1 MVAAAIGVSAV
12 GSLASGIMQSDAAS
26 SAADAQAQAA
36 ANSTALQREMFNKQ
50 VELQAP
56 FRTGGLT
63 AQNRLL
69 TLLGLNPNTTVSGT
83 NADGT
88 AVTLPAGLNV
98 DTSSPDYGKYAR
110 DFGMSDFTTDP
121 GYAFRLDQGNKALN
135 AAAAARG
142 GMISGNALTAAQN
155 YGQQMGSQEY
165 QNAYNRYQ
173 TNRANQLQPLQ
184 SLMGIGQ
191 TSTNAL
197 TNAAGAY
204 GTAAGNN
211 ALAAGNAQASGIIGS
226 ANAWGGAFNN
236 IGKAF
241 NTGIYSGAFGGN
253 GGFSGTGTMA
263 DLQNTNTFSSGG
275 YNPSLFG

>member
-1 MVAAAIGVSAV
+1 MVAVAAGIGAV
-12 GSLASGIMQSDAAS
+12 GSIASGLMQSDAAQ
-26 SAADAQAQAA
+26 SAADTQAQAA

-88 AVTLPAGLNV
+88 AATLPAGLNV
-98 DTSSPDYGKYAR
+98 DTSAPDYGKYAR

-211 ALAAGNAQASGIIGS
+211 ALAAGNAQAAGMIGS
-226 ANAWGGAFNN
+226 ANALSGAFTNA
-236 IGKAF
+236 GKAF
-241 NTGIYSGAFGGN
+241 NTGIYSGAFG
-253 GGFSGTGTMA
+253 
-263 DLQNTNTFSSGG
+263 SGG
-275 YNPSLFG
+275 GSNYNFAGSSPDYSYGAGGYTGMGPFV

>member
-1 MVAAAIGVSAV
+1 MVAVAAGISAV
-12 GSLASGIMQSDAAS
+12 GSIAGGLMQSDAAS

-36 ANSTALQREMFNKQ
+36 ANSTALQKQMFDKQ

-63 AQNRLL
+63 AQNQLL
-69 TLLGLNPNTTVSGT
+69 TLLGLNPATTTGT
-83 NADGT
+83 NADGS
-88 AVTLPAGLNV
+88 AATLPAGLNV
-98 DTSSPDYGKYAR
+98 NTSSPDFGKYSR
-110 DFGMSDFTTDP
+110 DFSMSDFQADP

-204 GTAAGNN
+204 GAAAGSN
-211 ALAAGNAQASGIIGS
+211 ALAAGNAQASGMIGS
-226 ANAWGGAFNN
+226 ANALSGAFGNAS
-236 IGKAF
+236 KAF
-241 NTGIYSGAFGGN
+241 NTGIYSGAFGGGNNSYNFN
-253 GGFSGTGTMA
+253 G
-263 DLQNTNTFSSGG
+263 SSPDYSYGAGG
-275 YNPSLFG
+275 YTGMGPFY

>member
-1 MVAAAIGVSAV
+1 
-12 GSLASGIMQSDAAS
+12 MQSDAAS

-36 ANSTALQREMFNKQ
+36 ANSTALQKQMFDKQ

-69 TLLGLNPNTTVSGT
+69 TLLGLNPNTTTS
-83 NADGT
+83 DGS
-88 AVTLPAGLNV
+88 ALPAGLNV
-98 DTSSPDYGKYAR
+98 DANSADFGKYAR
-110 DFGMSDFTTDP
+110 DFNMSDFQADP

-211 ALAAGNAQASGIIGS
+211 ALAAGNAQAAGMIGG
-226 ANAWGGAFNN
+226 ANAWSGGLNN
-236 IGKAF
+236 LGKAF
-241 NTGIYSGAFGGN
+241 NTGIYSGAFGGS

-275 YNPSLFG
+275 YNPSIFG

>member
-12 GSLASGIMQSDAAS
+12 AGLAGSVMQSDAAS

-36 ANSTALQREMFNKQ
+36 ANSTALQKQMFDKQ

-69 TLLGLNPNTTVSGT
+69 TLLGLNPNTTTS
-83 NADGT
+83 DGS
-88 AVTLPAGLNV
+88 ALPAGLNV
-98 DTSSPDYGKYAR
+98 DANSADFGKYAR
-110 DFGMSDFTTDP
+110 DFNMSDFQADP

-211 ALAAGNAQASGIIGS
+211 ALAAGNAQAAGMIGG
-226 ANAWGGAFNN
+226 ANAWSGGLNN
-236 IGKAF
+236 LGKAF
-241 NTGIYSGAFGGN
+241 NTGIYSGAFGGS

-275 YNPSLFG
+275 YNPSIFG

>member
-12 GSLASGIMQSDAAS
+12 AGLAGSVMQSDAAS

-36 ANSTALQREMFNKQ
+36 ANSTALQKQMFDKQ

-63 AQNRLL
+63 AQNQLL
-69 TLLGLNPNTTVSGT
+69 TLLGLNPGTTT
-83 NADGT
+83 ADGS
-88 AVTLPAGLNV
+88 ALPAGLNV
-98 DTSSPDYGKYAR
+98 NTSSPDFGKYAK
-110 DFGMSDFTTDP
+110 DFSMSDFQADP

-155 YGQQMGSQEY
+155 YGQQAGSQEY

-211 ALAAGNAQASGIIGS
+211 ALAAGNAQAAGMIGG
-226 ANAWGGAFNN
+226 ANAWAGGLNN
-236 IGKAF
+236 LGKAF
-241 NTGIYSGAFGGN
+241 NTGIYSGAFGGS

-275 YNPSLFG
+275 YNPSIFG

>member
-1 MVAAAIGVSAV
+1 MVAVAAGISAV
-12 GSLASGIMQSDAAS
+12 GSIAGGLMQADAAS

-36 ANSTALQREMFNKQ
+36 ANSTALQKQMFDKQ

-63 AQNRLL
+63 AQNQLL
-69 TLLGLNPNTTVSGT
+69 TLLGLNPATATGT
-83 NADGT
+83 NADGS
-88 AVTLPAGLNV
+88 AAALPAGLNV
-98 DTSSPDYGKYAR
+98 NTSSPDFGKYAK
-110 DFGMSDFTTDP
+110 DFSMADFQADP

-142 GMISGNALTAAQN
+142 GMISGNALTAAQGF
-155 YGQQMGSQEY
+155 GQQMGSQEY

-204 GTAAGNN
+204 GAAAGSN
-211 ALAAGNAQASGIIGS
+211 ALAAGNAQASGMIGS
-226 ANAWGGAFNN
+226 ANALSGAFGNA
-236 IGKAF
+236 GKAF

-275 YNPSLFG
+275 YNPSIFG

>member
-1 MVAAAIGVSAV
+1 VGIETALIGAGISAA
-12 GSLASGIMQSDAAS
+12 GSIASGIMGADAAS

-36 ANSTALQREMFNKQ
+36 ANSTALQKQMFDKQ

-69 TLLGLNPNTTVSGT
+69 TLLGLNPNTTTS
-83 NADGT
+83 DGS
-88 AVTLPAGLNV
+88 ALPAGLNV
-98 DTSSPDYGKYAR
+98 DANSADFGKYAR
-110 DFGMSDFTTDP
+110 DFNMSDFQADP
-121 GYAFRLDQGNKALN
+121 GYAFRLAEGNKALN
-135 AAAAARG
+135 ASAAARG

-155 YGQQMGSQEY
+155 YGQQAGSQEY

-184 SLMGIGQ
+184 SLMGVGQ
-191 TSTNAL
+191 TSANAL

-204 GTAAGNN
+204 GAAAGSN
-211 ALAAGNAQASGIIGS
+211 ALAAGNALASGQIGA
-226 ANAWGGAFNN
+226 ANAWNGAFGN

-241 NTGIYSGAFGGN
+241 NSSFYNSGSSGGSN
-253 GGFSGTGTMA
+253 SYGGFSSQAGLDNYMA
-263 DLQNTNTFSSGG
+263 
-275 YNPSLFG
+275 NPVYPPSNPYA